1 MPKRESETS
10 ITINNQKIIKF
21 FNDHQNLDI
30 EQTFLAFIDI
40 MEKLKDT
47 LNNSINTGTISN
59 LFETIKSM
67 QSKIDSMDQN
77 LNKFQS
83 DTVTNFSLKMN
94 EFKTAYIEDLR
105 LILTQNVADK
115 IEPLI
120 KEQNTLLYDKTTGVI
135 NTLIPKSNR
144 ELAVALNKS
153 IETVNKSI
161 ASDTQKLLTS
171 NITTKSLNEFINN
184 IETKLNASINHNQ
197 TILNTSLTATEQR
210 LDTRISEVKT
220 CTENELKNI
229 NQISQNNSS
238 TSQNLNNSLT
248 DLLKKME
255 NSSSKG
261 KISENLV
268 VDILHSLYPSAQ
280 IDSVGQ
286 QKETGDIMLTRT
298 NKPKILV
305 ENKVWNK
312 NVVQEEIKKFIH
324 DIETQNCC
332 GVFLS
337 QNYGVAG
344 KENYEINIHDGK
356 VLVYVHEVNN
366 DPEKI
371 KIAIDIIDHFKDR
384 LDDLDDDS
392 EIDTINKEKLE
403 AINSEYQAFAHS
415 KLSLIKLAKEFNQKF
430 LKQIEEIKIPT
441 LEEYLSTKYASS
453 SSKIT
458 CEYCGFVAKNH
469 QAKSAH
475 LRGCQVKKAQMSGN
489 QVINIVT

>member
-21 FNDHQNLDI
+21 FNDHKNLDI

-47 LNNSINTGTISN
+47 LNNSINSGTISN

-67 QSKIDSMDQN
+67 QEKINSMDSN
-77 LNKFQS
+77 LNKFQEDS
-83 DTVTNFSLKMN
+83 VNNFSLKMN
-94 EFKTAYIEDLR
+94 DFKTAYIEDLR
-105 LILTQNVADK
+105 LILTQNVSDK

-120 KEQNTLLYDKTTGVI
+120 KEQNTILYDKTTGII

-144 ELAVALNKS
+144 ELAVTLNKS

-161 ASDTQKLLTS
+161 AVDTQKLLTS
-171 NITTKSLNEFINN
+171 NITTKSLNEFISS

-197 TILNTSLTATEQR
+197 TLLNTSLSATEQR
-210 LDTRISEVKT
+210 LDTRIAEVKT

-238 TSQNLNNSLT
+238 TSQNLNNSLS

-268 VDILHSLYPSAQ
+268 VDILHNLYPSAQ

-371 KIAIDIIDHFKDR
+371 KIAIDIIDHFKER

-415 KLSLIKLAKEFNQKF
+415 KLALVKLAKEFNQKF

-441 LEEYLSTKYASS
+441 LEEYLSTKYATS

-475 LRGCQVKKAQMSGN
+475 LRGCAVKKAQTSGN